1 MKHISKPRANMDKNF
16 CDRSSEICYTEYNST
31 CEEVVNVFETHF
43 FETMLDNFSEGI
55 YILDDA
61 GNYIFVNSAY
71 SKLLN
76 MSKSVLLTYNVHD
89 FLTTGQID
97 LCISDIVYREKRQV
111 VMFQDVWDTQGIG
124 RSAIRQI
131 VTSTPIFDEVG
142 QVQNILAVVQPLD
155 KFNDLYQQAVSKKKI
170 IYNY

>member
-1 MKHISKPRANMDKNF
+1 M
-16 CDRSSEICYTEYNST
+16 
-31 CEEVVNVFETHF
+31 FETHF

-131 VTSTPIFDEVG
+131 VTSTPIFGGFFHCLPGGEKS
-142 QVQNILAVVQPLD
+142 QPACGD
-155 KFNDLYQQAVSKKKI
+155 CGEP
-170 IYNY
+170 